1 MHAVVM
7 DSLEEYLSGTL
18 EPADRR
24 LIDSHLSACRMC
36 REEVHGMQ
44 EVGQLFGTLKSDEAV
59 EPPLGF
65 YARVAR
71 LVQEQESTLAP
82 SGWLAANLAFG
93 RRLVFACLVTLA
105 VLGSYLISHESASR
119 APGPSPEAILAQED
133 SPGFT
138 STPARDN
145 MLITLT
151 AYERH

>member
-44 EVGQLFGTLKSDEAV
+44 EVSQLFGTLKTDEVV
-59 EPPLGF
+59 EPRLGF
-65 YARVAR
+65 YARVVR
-71 LVQEQESTLAP
+71 QVEQEEAASAP

-93 RRLVFACLVTLA
+93 RRLVFACLITLA
-105 VLGSYLISHESASR
+105 IMGTYLISHESAYH
-119 APGPSPEAILAQED
+119 APGPSPEAILAQEN
-133 SPGFT
+133 SPGFA
-138 STPARDN
+138 SAPAQDN

-151 AYERH
+151 AYEQH